1 MNDNIL
7 TEFQSAILAV
17 ISGAGLAGSVH
28 IGMFIAFRFIAGAAA
43 FMVLAAVP
51 VSVRFRPPRPH

>member
-1 MNDNIL
+1 ML
-7 TEFQSAILAV
+7 QSAILTV

-43 FMVLAAVP
+43 FMALAAVP
-51 VSVRFRPPRPH
+51 VRRSAVFE